1 MQYPLDS
8 IHPQAR
14 KAGQAALC
22 AGKEGAK
29 AFWAMHDRLFA
40 NTSEWSGKENA
51 VDVFKGYASALG
63 LKVDAFNSCLDS
75 GEMDAAIDA
84 QAQEGLSRGVSGVP
98 AFYVNDWFISG
109 AQPFSVFQT
118 TIEKALSGQHP
129 PPTPTPLPE
138 GKTWTDPNPER
149 PGYTYGGDAYLG
161 SETAEV
167 LLFEFTNFGSA
178 ENRTV
183 ALETLPELRTKYV
196 DSGKV
201 RLLVK
206 HLAVAEQPATVQAA
220 EAAECAGRQQAF
232 WKMYDLLWKTQDRW
246 KGWQR
251 NRDFNALAREIGLDE
266 QAFERAMAGDQAM
279 AQVKADLDEGANL
292 GKNLPNIKP
301 EAVDFIKVNGTPV
314 IFADNRRVWRPHLN
328 DALWYKIITTL
339 VRPSTIP
346 ATQPFP
352 AATGPATADEPE
364 ASPAGQ

>member
-206 HLAVAEQPATVQAA
+206 HLAVAEQPASVQAA
-220 EAAECAGRQQAF
+220 EAAECAGQQEAF
-232 WKMYDLLWKTQDRW
+232 WKMYDLLFQKQDEWSKAADVPAMLKGYAAQLKLDAAAFASCLDGGQTKAKVEEDMAIGTQNSFPPAPVYFVF
-246 KGWQR
+246 KGS
-251 NRDFNALAREIGLDE
+251 
-266 QAFERAMAGDQAM
+266 
-279 AQVKADLDEGANL
+279 EG
-292 GKNLPNIKP
+292 GY
-301 EAVDFIKVNGTPV
+301 V
-314 IFADNRRVWRPHLN
+314 
-328 DALWYKIITTL
+328 
-339 VRPSTIP
+339 
-346 ATQPFP
+346 
-352 AATGPATADEPE
+352 ATADLTKTIAEMAP
-364 ASPAGQ
+364 